1 MSDYDHHQPRC
12 ENCIIRQMNSFKAL
26 RKEELK
32 RMSDRKETRNI
43 KKGENIFQ
51 EGDRLNGVFCVRKGV
66 SKLSKLSDN
75 GRDQIVKLATKGEV
89 LGQRSVITQEQAN
102 LSAMALEDMEV
113 CFIPKETITD
123 PLSENVLFT
132 NAILKQMA
140 SDLKFADDVIVNMAQ
155 KSVRQ
160 RLAETLLYIE
170 DNFGVTEEGSL
181 KLQLTRADIAD
192 IVGTATELLIR
203 TLTKFKKEDLVATQ
217 GKNIQLTDRKKLKQ
231 IAEGLG

>member
-1 MSDYDHHQPRC
+1 
-12 ENCIIRQMNSFKAL
+12 
-26 RKEELK
+26 
-32 RMSDRKETRNI
+32 MSDRKETRI
-43 KKGENIFQ
+43 VKKGDNIFQ
-51 EGDRLNGVFCVRKGV
+51 EGDRLNGVFCVRSGV

-75 GRDQIVKLATKGEV
+75 GRDQIVKLASKGEV
-89 LGQRSVITQEQAN
+89 LGQRSVITQEQTN
-102 LSAMALEDMEV
+102 LSATALEDMEV

-123 PLSENVLFT
+123 PLMDNVLFT

-170 DNFGVTEEGSL
+170 ESFGLSEDGSL
-181 KLQLTRADIAD
+181 KLQLTRADMAD

-203 TLTKFKKEDLVATQ
+203 TLTKFKKEDLVSTQ
-217 GKNIQLTDRKKLKQ
+217 GKNIFLTDKRKLKQ
-231 IAEGLG
+231 IAEGLD

>member
-1 MSDYDHHQPRC
+1 
-12 ENCIIRQMNSFKAL
+12 MNSLKAL

-32 RMSDRKETRNI
+32 RMSDNKETRTI
-43 KKGENIFQ
+43 KKGSNIFQ
-51 EGDRLNGVFCVRKGV
+51 EGDRLNGVFCVRTGV

-102 LSAMALEDMEV
+102 LSATALEDMEV

-123 PLSENVLFT
+123 PLRDNVHFT
-132 NAILKQMA
+132 NAILNQMA

-155 KSVRQ
+155 KTVRQ

-170 DNFGVTEEGSL
+170 DNFGVTEDGSL

-217 GKNIQLTDRKKLKQ
+217 GKNIHLTDKRMLKQ

>member
-1 MSDYDHHQPRC
+1 MSNHDHHQSRC
-12 ENCIIRQMNSFKAL
+12 ENCIIRQMNSLKAL

-32 RMSDRKETRNI
+32 RMSDSKEARTI
-43 KKGENIFQ
+43 KKGDNIFQ
-51 EGDRLNGVFCVRKGV
+51 EGDRLNGVFCVRSGV

-102 LSAMALEDMEV
+102 LSATALEDMEV
-113 CFIPKETITD
+113 CFIPKDTITE
-123 PLSENVLFT
+123 PLRDNVHFT

-155 KSVRQ
+155 KTVRQ

-170 DNFGVTEEGSL
+170 DNFGVTEDGSL

-203 TLTKFKKEDLVATQ
+203 TLTKFKKEELVATQ
-217 GKNIQLTDRKKLKQ
+217 GKNIQLTDKRMLKQ